1 MEILPGLIGNLT
13 MFAIVLIGIVAAILT
28 LFIPFFIYR
37 IRNEVIL
44 IRQILEQQDVIE

>member
-1 MEILPGLIGNLT
+1 METLPVVIGSMAT
-13 MFAIVLIGIVAAILT
+13 FAIVLIGIVAAVLA

-44 IRQILEQQDVIE
+44 IRQILEQQELIE

>member
-1 MEILPGLIGNLT
+1 MEILPGLIGSLA
-13 MFAIVLIGIVAAILT
+13 MFAIVLIGIVASVLA

-44 IRQILEQQDVIE
+44 IRQILEEQELIE